1 MPRLFSL
8 VVLLSACNNPTY
20 LTQKRPLETMA
31 DPMGGGFAADTDLYV
46 LPIRQPTME
55 ERTALN
61 DEQRAKMLMMDVP
74 WVGTRDFAVQ
84 IEYSLKNLDDGRT
97 TVTFSVSGGNEF
109 GDYVPDL
116 YVDPNAQEEDQQ
128 PPPPLLGGTP
138 IELTG
143 HETRLGVIREDQISE
158 ASLDLE
164 AITRYP
170 ANGDVLATPF
180 MVIAHDSTASR
191 IGLDAIPANDVVPL
205 MVRFQLNLSASGH
218 VVCDYNVRVRVLG
231 DPDDKLGEP
240 GARGLYVSTAAT
252 LTPPAEP
259 NPMPM
264 P

>member
-1 MPRLFSL
+1 MTRLFSL
-8 VVLLSACNNPTY
+8 VVLLSGCNNPTY
-20 LTQKRPLETMA
+20 LTQKRPLETLA
-31 DPMGGGFAADTDLYV
+31 DPMGQGFAADTDLYV
-46 LPIRQPTME
+46 LPLRRPSME
-55 ERTALN
+55 ERMALD
-61 DEQRAKMLMMDVP
+61 DERRTRNLMMEVP
-74 WVGTRDFAVQ
+74 WAATRDLAVQ

-97 TVTFSVSGGNEF
+97 TVYFSVNGGNEF

-116 YVDPNAQEEDQQ
+116 YIDPTADADDQT

-143 HETRLGVIREDQISE
+143 RETRVGVIREDQINE

-205 MVRFQLNLSASGH
+205 MVRFQLNLSATGH

-231 DPDDKLGEP
+231 DPDDKLADP
-240 GARGLYVSTAAT
+240 TARGLYVSTAAS
-252 LTPPAEP
+252 LTPPADP
-259 NPMPM
+259 TPMPM